1 MKNANWYL
9 EKYGE
14 SHTHPVNVL
23 IHKIFVPLIMFSVI
37 GLLWAL
43 PWPSFFPQGLLFNYG
58 MLLVVFSLLFYMTMG
73 LKILL
78 GMTFIISPI
87 VYGNILVSNYQYHVQ
102 LMAGIFIFSW
112 IMQFIGHKIEG
123 KKPSFFED
131 LLFLLVGPVWVF
143 YPIYKKLGLVQ

>member
-1 MKNANWYL
+1 MQNAQWYL
-9 EKYGE
+9 DKYGE
-14 SHTHPVNVL
+14 SHRNPTNIL

-37 GLLWAL
+37 GLLWAI
-43 PWPSFFPQGLLFNYG
+43 PTPEFIQHRTWVNYG
-58 MLLVVFSLLFYMTMG
+58 MLLVVVAMVFYLTMG
-73 LKILL
+73 FKIFF
-78 GMTFIISPI
+78 GMVFIVAPI
-87 VYGNILVSNYQYHVQ
+87 VYGNVLLQNYEYQIQ

-143 YPIYKKLGLVQ
+143 YPIYKKLGLA